1 MRIEPTAERV
11 LIQPKEPEQRT
22 AGGIYIPDTAQE
34 KTREGKVIAI
44 GKTEKPTAVMIGD
57 MVIYETFGG
66 TEITIDG
73 KKHLIM
79 NVKDVIAIIK

>member
-1 MRIEPTAERV
+1 MKIEPTTERV

-22 AGGIYIPDTAQE
+22 AGGIYIPDIAQE
-34 KTREGKVIAI
+34 KTREGKVVAV
-44 GKTEKPTAVMIGD
+44 GKTEKPCAFTVGD
-57 MVIYETFGG
+57 MVIFETFGG

-73 KKHLIM
+73 HKHIIM